1 MRHAFLLLALA
12 VPVAVSAQVVVTVS
26 TDRAAYLMGET
37 IQFSLTATNPAAS
50 PVALELGYRP
60 VGFTLNGTETSSCSR
75 CAYALGTFYRTFGP
89 GESATWGGPREDGQS
104 CFAYTVNSRCPA
116 LAPGTYT
123 VRGTLYGVDQPPT
136 YGAAETT
143 ITVVP
148 RPVPSEAGPD
158 AAGHSLRVAG
168 PNPARGTAGFVLRIP
183 ASETLT
189 LNVLDALGRVVRAV
203 QVAASAGETRIGLD
217 VRGLA
222 AGAYVVRV
230 AGRPALAARFV
241 VVR

>member
-1 MRHAFLLLALA
+1 MRYALLLLALA
-12 VPVAVSAQVVVTVS
+12 IPAASAQVVVTVS
-26 TDRAAYLMGET
+26 TDRAAYLTGET

-75 CAYALGTFYRTFGP
+75 CAYALGTFYQTFGP

-104 CFAYTVNSRCPA
+104 CLAYTVNSRCPA

-143 ITVVP
+143 ITVAP
-148 RPVPSEAGPD
+148 RPVPSEADPGGASD
-158 AAGHSLRVAG
+158 ALRVAG
-168 PNPARGTAGFVLRIP
+168 PNPVRGTAAFVLRAP
-183 ASETLT
+183 EA
-189 LNVLDALGRVVRAV
+189 VMLDVHDMLGRVVHSAR
-203 QVAASAGETRIGLD
+203 VAASAGETRVSLD
-217 VRGLA
+217 VRALP

-230 AGRPALAARFV
+230 AGRPGAWARFV
-241 VVR
+241 VAR